1 MLIIIT
7 LIIIKHQ
14 FDWLLLFAYLFLIAL
29 GKGRI
34 ILCQVLYYHVNFNV
48 YILGNFF
55 FLQNLV

>member
-34 ILCQVLYYHVNFNV
+34 ILCQVLYYHVKFIV
-48 YILGNFF
+48 YYLR
-55 FLQNLV
+55 

>member
-14 FDWLLLFAYLFLIAL
+14 FDWLLLFAYLSLVAL

-34 ILCQVLYYHVNFNV
+34 ILCQVLNYHVNLLFI
-48 YILGNFF
+48 ILGIFF
-55 FLQNLV
+55 FKQNLV